1 MLPANQCIFAQSN
14 YQSLHFVMTSTCRSN
29 SVILGSVEQGI
40 RLSKGQ
46 VAIVVVI
53 LDLIITWFAYIALLA
68 LKPLQEVTEIDVN
81 GDSLSASN
89 FTVVLSLDWFLH
101 EERAENLQPILW
113 AWAENVLRREKKDF
127 VDHNT
132 NTIDRN

>member
-1 MLPANQCIFAQSN
+1 M
-14 YQSLHFVMTSTCRSN
+14 
-29 SVILGSVEQGI
+29 EQGL

-81 GDSLSASN
+81 GDSLSASD

-113 AWAENVLRREKKDF
+113 AWAENVLRQEKKDF

-132 NTIDRN
+132 NTNDRN